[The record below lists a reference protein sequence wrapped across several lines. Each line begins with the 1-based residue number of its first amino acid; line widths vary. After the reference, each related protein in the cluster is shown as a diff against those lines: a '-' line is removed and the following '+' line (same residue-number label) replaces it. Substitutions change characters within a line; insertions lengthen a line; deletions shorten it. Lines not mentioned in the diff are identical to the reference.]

1 MLFKI
6 LPLCTLGRGT
16 GPLGFTMYIHVHYTL
31 CVVMYMHR
39 YFSRTQA
46 TSIASQ
52 VTYLPR
58 PSLPPVFDLFLHTA
72 SDQTLLGSE
81 ARLIEH

>member
-1 MLFKI
+1 
-6 LPLCTLGRGT
+6 
-16 GPLGFTMYIHVHYTL
+16 MYSNVHAQ
-31 CVVMYMHR
+31 VM
-39 YFSRTQA
+39 SRTQA
-46 TSIASQ
+46 TSKASQ

-81 ARLIEH
+81 ARLIGYWRWEGLRVRLDSLGTEGGKAWE